1 MCVCVCGFPGGS
13 TGKEYA
19 CNIGDPYICVCVWGG
34 SITESLFCTPK
45 TNTTW

>member
-19 CNIGDPYICVCVWGG
+19 CNIGDPYICVCGG
-34 SITESLFCTPK
+34 GEY
-45 TNTTW
+45 N